1 MTRPCLLAALLG
13 LALAAHG
20 AECRA
25 FRLGAFEALAIQD
38 APAAIQFPRPEVCSP
53 MTSRP
58 GRPPPPRG
66 RGHDGGRRADAGFAR
81 AV

>member
-25 FRLGAFEALAIQD
+25 FRLGAFEALASQD
-38 APAAIQFPRPEVCSP
+38 APVAIQFPRPEVCSAYDLA
-53 MTSRP
+53 P
-58 GRPPPPRG
+58 GQAAAATWEGP
-66 RGHDGGRRADAGFAR
+66 
-81 AV
+81 